1 MSVQTAEAIG
11 FHLQPIPTRELT
23 VENTTE
29 RLDFAASQAA
39 SDLPEAQRWAAW
51 FAYQTGIALPGD
63 IFEKYAQAIDW
74 KRYLDQFRPDHALT
88 TLDAADAV
96 RHYES
101 ALRAIIL
108 GHLPKAFVKAGA

>member
-1 MSVQTAEAIG
+1 MSTQTAEATD
-11 FHLQPIPTRELT
+11 LQPIPTRELT

-51 FAYQTGIALPGD
+51 FAYQTGIAIPGD

-74 KRYLDQFRPDHALT
+74 KRYTDQFKPEASLT
-88 TLDAADAV
+88 SLDAADAV
-96 RHYES
+96 RHYET

-108 GHLPKAFVKAGA
+108 GHIVRPFVKAGV